1 MRHFGWDIVIG
12 LRYEWVNTP
21 YNGRSKWNE
30 RAPGCMMWHV
40 YVRARHAKR
49 VDRALRLWLHPSTP
63 KKDFPW
69 CAVTHYISDWK
80 AAQNG
85 IVSVKAVGPVKDEN
99 LTMISKHND
108 FVELTQAKYCPVEIP
123 GMLKQATTKDFG
135 PCTCLSMFLSVKA
148 QPLHADKVAAA
159 DVDTDSDSDDSL
171 LDDISHKFT
180 KVTTKGKTK
189 IKKRVPKT
197 SKHLSLENDGP
208 VLTPA
213 QQRRARESERK
224 RKMDLENNVPSPLF
238 IMVLPGEMEG
248 TYLFISRLKYAA
260 LATNV
265 LKGLV
270 PFFTHHLGKSTT
282 TRSNRVLGKWF
293 PKSLIHTT
301 RRKELVWCL
310 ETLRARPADQ
320 TQQGI
325 DEDIDFLDGF
335 GSDPLDV
342 GEAKLEFDMDMAD
355 AKDIDDGATVAD
367 AMDELL
373 EKDSQLEAAIMEIEF
388 KDNLLSKQ
396 NSALEAERLRS
407 EQLARELA
415 AMRLLQH
422 PSASRTDQP
431 TQLDNSGP
439 STKSPTEEDIPL
451 TEKPHSSSTPA
462 GPLTSPLPGSPSPPG
477 PKTMLPPQNAATRP
491 KSFVKSVTPDQAP
504 RTAPTACPPKRDGGT
519 NAESITP
526 SLTDTQGSGSQS
538 DASTPSVFPIF
549 LHPQQSPPSVPVKGK
564 KGKKKSLAGRGA
576 SRSTAGQ

>member
-1 MRHFGWDIVIG
+1 
-12 LRYEWVNTP
+12 
-21 YNGRSKWNE
+21 
-30 RAPGCMMWHV
+30 MWHV

-85 IVSVKAVGPVKDEN
+85 IISVKAVGPVKDEN

-135 PCTCLSMFLSVKA
+135 PRTCLSMFLSVKA
-148 QPLHADKVAAA
+148 RPLHADKVAAA
-159 DVDTDSDSDDSL
+159 NVDTDSDSDDSL
-171 LDDISHKFT
+171 LDDISHKIT

-189 IKKRVPKT
+189 IKKKVPKT
-197 SKHLSLENDGP
+197 SKHLSLENEGP

-265 LKGLV
+265 LKGL
-270 PFFTHHLGKSTT
+270 
-282 TRSNRVLGKWF
+282 
-293 PKSLIHTT
+293 
-301 RRKELVWCL
+301 ELVWCL

-320 TQQGI
+320 TQQGV
-325 DEDIDFLDGF
+325 DEAIDFLDGF

-355 AKDIDDGATVAD
+355 AKDIDDGATVAG

-373 EKDSQLEAAIMEIEF
+373 EKDSQLEAAITEIEF
-388 KDNLLSKQ
+388 KDNLFSEQ

-407 EQLARELA
+407 EQLALELA
-415 AMRLLQH
+415 AMRLLQQT
-422 PSASRTDQP
+422 SASRTDQP
-431 TQLDNSGP
+431 TQLDDSGP
-439 STKSPTEEDIPL
+439 SNKSPTEEDIPL
-451 TEKPHSSSTPA
+451 SEQPHSPSTPA
-462 GPLTSPLPGSPSPPG
+462 RSNQPGPLTSPLPGSPSPAPG
-477 PKTMLPPQNAATRP
+477 PKAMLPPQSAVTRP
-491 KSFVKSVTPDQAP
+491 KSFVESVTPDQAP
-504 RTAPTACPPKRDGGT
+504 RTAPTARPPKRDGCPT
-519 NAESITP
+519 AESITP

-549 LHPQQSPPSVPVKGK
+549 RHPQQSPPSVPVKGK
-564 KGKKKSLAGRGA
+564 KGKKTPLAGRGA